1 MSVLK
6 LFLEHSVK
14 IPQPEPTSRS
24 PDLRILRTFTP
35 YAKKKVRRQNSIYV
49 NIT

>member
-35 YAKKKVRRQNSIYV
+35 YAKKKKLEDKTLYM
-49 NIT
+49 